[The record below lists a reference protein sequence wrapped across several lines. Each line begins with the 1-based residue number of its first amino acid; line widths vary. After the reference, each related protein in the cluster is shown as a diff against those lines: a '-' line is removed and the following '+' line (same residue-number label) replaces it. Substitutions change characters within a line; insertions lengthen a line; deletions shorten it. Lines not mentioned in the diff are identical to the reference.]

1 MAAMDENLD
10 EIMSTAAAV
19 EEDTGKE
26 VEFLPLLPQLSR
38 FIEEES
44 GKARNQHR
52 PATFFFEEGGRKG
65 YMICQYVW
73 NGAYIFAVPKD
84 GEPIKRKLE
93 PVLNITHVVIQKN
106 GGEKNIVDRI
116 SKEVLASTP
125 ISGVRIESIMSDK
138 WLKSFT
144 TPWEPQN
151 TDNVVLFKGGKRKRK
166 TVRRK
171 NTYRS
176 KKR

>member
-1 MAAMDENLD
+1 MAAMDENLG
-10 EIMSTAAAV
+10 EIMSRASDVTRSSGEV
-19 EEDTGKE
+19 

-52 PATFFFEEGGRKG
+52 PVTFFFEEGGRKG

-138 WLKSFT
+138 WLNTFKD
-144 TPWEPQN
+144 PWVLQN
-151 TDNVVLFKGGKRKRK
+151 YDNVVLFKGGKRKRK